1 MEEETEIRQGSPLAN
16 LLAEDLSLMSQ
27 EELAQ
32 RMMALENEI
41 ARSAAMLESKKGSR
55 CDAEAFFKS

>member
-1 MEEETEIRQGSPLAN
+1 MEEETEIRQGSPLAT

-32 RMMALENEI
+32 RMTALESEI

-55 CDAEAFFKS
+55 SDAEAFFKS

>member
-1 MEEETEIRQGSPLAN
+1 MEEETEIRQGSVLAN
-16 LLAEDLSLMSQ
+16 LLVEDLSLMSQ

-32 RMMALENEI
+32 RMKALEAEI

-55 CDAEAFFKS
+55 SDAEAFFKS